1 MSESACLYDTDPLQ
15 PLFACYAARPLRVAQ
30 ERFAGGQGSMHG
42 LLAAIDRKLLPPPAS
57 WAQLRNVNHS
67 SDLPAG

>member
-1 MSESACLYDTDPLQ
+1 MSESACLYDTDPVQ
-15 PLFACYAARPLRVAQ
+15 PLFACYAARTLRVAQ

-42 LLAAIDRKLLPPPAS
+42 LLAAIDRKHLSPPAN
-57 WAQLRNVNHS
+57 WAQLRNVNHP